1 MLSTQVVKNVAQ
13 ATHYFLGQDNYYTE
27 NNTLAQEHSQWW
39 GEGAKVMGLSGTVDP
54 ATFTRLLQGHLPNGE
69 RLGKKVDGEILHR
82 PGFDLTFS
90 APKSVSL
97 LALLGNDER
106 IFQAIERATDKALEL
121 IEREQAKTRVMKD
134 GVLMTERSGKLVV
147 ARFLHD
153 LSRENDPQLHTH
165 CVVLNMTPRKD
176 GKWRSLASQLG
187 SYSQNSEKIP
197 QGFFEGVRHFQK
209 YYGAVFRAELAYEMR
224 ELGYTVEKIGAYG
237 FFEIA
242 GISRESIQV
251 YSQRRQD
258 ILEAL
263 KEQGLSGAK
272 AAELATLKTRRAK
285 QHINHSELKQI
296 WETKAALRGLLPVQ
310 EAQQTVAQARQH
322 SQGLSEGGQ
331 EPSPHPERGTLARVA
346 MVEAIAHLSE
356 TQVALRESE
365 LLARAIYYSVGD
377 VPVTTVLTALQE
389 AQRRGDLIPLSAA
402 PDARGERQFTTPE
415 LLRYEQ
421 TLLQAM
427 TRSHSSGQPVVKTET
442 LTAFLREHGDLTH
455 EQQQAI
461 RTIFSSEKMM
471 TALAGP
477 TGSGKTHLIAP
488 MMTLAKLGGYQPILL
503 TMKQAETLDLK
514 KQLQKTPDNLRG
526 WIQQLFDQKKI
537 ETVFG
542 FMKRQETMST
552 LDTWLQKKP
561 MLFVENA
568 TQLSSRQSSELA
580 ACVER
585 LNGRLVSIGDS
596 QASLTWRAS
605 TPFTQLL
612 AQSIVAAHLTGN
624 RRAMASPLK
633 TVVADSLQ
641 KNIVAAFDHIGQRML
656 SVEDKSQRWET
667 MAAHWTGLST
677 EERTRSVVLAPTH
690 AATQELN
697 LALREALKNV
707 GEIARIEHSV
717 TVLLPHY
724 LRIAEQRDVRRYTV
738 GQWIRFQ
745 QDYRALR
752 VHRGDYRRIESI
764 DKKTNQLLLANTTGK
779 IRRWNPHQIP
789 EGAIEVFDEKIRA
802 ISVGDTLVW
811 HRSNKKKELVKGERV
826 TVTAITEKHI
836 SLTSESGK
844 SVKRWDL
851 ADHSS
856 RHFDY
861 GIALTPLQASH
872 RHPEI
877 VIAYQNSGSR
887 QSHQRAFY
895 QIVAQASA
903 QAWIYTEN
911 KAQLL
916 KTVQQ
921 QSGDKLTAIDA
932 VLQAGMNSSLSSGS
946 SFAPETSTAEHIH
959 LLEKAVQ
966 AAIQKYQQGSALPE
980 PEQQAT
986 SAVRYALAYL
996 SEKEAAFAH
1005 KDVMTV
1011 ALTHVLGKANHAQLE
1026 QAVVEAE
1033 KHGELIRG
1041 VYSEDGTRWTTREAL
1056 TLERAI
1062 VSLAT
1067 VDRGQM
1073 PVLVAADLAE
1083 SYLQKTQPSTEHT
1096 QVLRDLSAKTDRVI
1110 LLQGF
1115 AGTGK
1120 TTLLQHVEA
1129 LQHVQHLLS
1138 DSQRALLCLAP
1149 THTAVK
1155 EIRARG
1161 LVGKTLDRFLVE
1173 YAAGKLE
1180 PADYRHKV
1188 LVVDESSM
1196 ISNRKLHDFLV
1207 AVKQLDAWALL
1218 MGDIHQYTAI
1228 DAGKPFAILQRFL
1241 FPLILTD
1248 ITRQKDDTLK
1258 AAVKALYQKNFPE
1271 VFNVLEKNIIEVGS
1285 YWEADQ
1291 KKDNRDARLT
1301 MIAEDYLDRDPVR
1314 RSKTLIITFGNVD
1327 RELQN
1332 EKIRIGRQQRGELVG
1347 ERAVSSILVS
1357 RQLSE
1362 VERSEAMHY
1371 RLGDILRFNV
1381 SDFSVGIHKGDYW
1394 TVKTVLP
1401 EQQWIQLERTGA
1413 AGSDPILWKPRPH
1426 QANERSGVEVYHAEK
1441 RELMAGDLIRWTRS
1455 DEALGLLSPELAQVE
1470 SVSAKTVTVRSLQLM
1485 DEALIPQGKPI
1496 ELALGNP
1503 RLQHWDHA
1511 YAVTGYSAQGKTSWE
1526 VLINAESHRP
1536 QLTSQPSL
1544 LVSLTR
1550 AAKHLTLYTDD
1561 KQALLKAVMENPA
1574 DKSSALEIMGENSVW
1589 AALSTLQS
1597 GVNQTTNTRLH
1608 SGVGQRVLQAE
1619 RHPPAELSGEI
1630 TGRMGSLTPAPVLER
1645 PAPPRLDAQR
1655 ISHLLTDQAEVV
1667 LERLLGEPK
1676 TKAGNQYRY
1685 GTHQGS
1691 LVVTVA
1697 GDRRGSWYD
1706 FQTGQGGHL
1715 LKLIAVQRSLD
1726 VQRDFQAV
1734 LQEALKI
1741 LGTSPAELSVQANTL
1756 TPPHPPSKMPTAASK
1771 APTPE
1776 QQRSLRYA
1784 QQLARESQSVAGT
1797 LAERYLR
1804 EHRGIALESFPD
1816 SVRFHPGIYSRK
1828 NEGMHPALLVV
1839 AKDSEEKVQAVQ
1851 AIFLDKET
1859 AKKADVSLKKQ
1870 TWGRPSQGSVALV
1883 ESAASRNITYLA
1895 EGPET
1900 ALSVYTALNGA
1911 DVRVTLGK
1919 SNFKNIDPA
1928 KTSLNIVL
1936 CLDNDGQNP
1945 QSDKLIHTAA
1955 EKLREQGK
1963 QVWIAQPAI
1972 AGQDYNDVLLL
1983 QGRKPLK
1990 KRWKK
1995 QFLMQ
2000 IMVDHLPARC
2010 HHSLEKRHWNLS
2022 HRIFR
2027 QRNKPQKI
2035 RSTKRVWYPGKRIC
2049 LRCPCRPH

>member
-27 NNTLAQEHSQWW
+27 NNTLAQECSQWW
-39 GEGAKVMGLSGTVDP
+39 GQGAKVMELSGTVDP

-90 APKSVSL
+90 APKSVSI

-165 CVVLNMTPRKD
+165 CVVLNMMPRKD

-187 SYSQNSEKIP
+187 SYHQNSEKIP

-331 EPSPHPERGTLARVA
+331 APSLHPEQGTLARVA

-389 AQRRGDLIPLSAA
+389 AQRRGDLIPLSAV
-402 PDARGERQFTTPE
+402 PDERGERQFTTPE

-442 LTAFLREHGDLTH
+442 LTAFLREHGDLTR

-612 AQSIVAAHLTGN
+612 AQGIVAAHLTGN

-641 KNIVAAFDHIGQRML
+641 KNIVAAFDHIGQRIL

-667 MAAHWTGLST
+667 MAAHWAGLST
-677 EERTRSVVLAPTH
+677 EERARSVVLAPTH

-764 DKKTNQLLLANTTGK
+764 DKKTSQLLLANTTGK
-779 IRRWNPHQIP
+779 IRRWDPRQIP

-811 HRSNKKKELVKGERV
+811 HRSNKKNDLVKGERV

-836 SLTSESGK
+836 NLISESGK

-916 KTVQQ
+916 KTVQR

-932 VLQAGMNSSLSSGS
+932 VLHAGMNSSLSSG
-946 SFAPETSTAEHIH
+946 FH
-959 LLEKAVQ
+959 
-966 AAIQKYQQGSALPE
+966 
-980 PEQQAT
+980 
-986 SAVRYALAYL
+986 
-996 SEKEAAFAH
+996 
-1005 KDVMTV
+1005 
-1011 ALTHVLGKANHAQLE
+1011 
-1026 QAVVEAE
+1026 
-1033 KHGELIRG
+1033 
-1041 VYSEDGTRWTTREAL
+1041 
-1056 TLERAI
+1056 
-1062 VSLAT
+1062 
-1067 VDRGQM
+1067 
-1073 PVLVAADLAE
+1073 
-1083 SYLQKTQPSTEHT
+1083 
-1096 QVLRDLSAKTDRVI
+1096 
-1110 LLQGF
+1110 
-1115 AGTGK
+1115 
-1120 TTLLQHVEA
+1120 
-1129 LQHVQHLLS
+1129 
-1138 DSQRALLCLAP
+1138 
-1149 THTAVK
+1149 
-1155 EIRARG
+1155 
-1161 LVGKTLDRFLVE
+1161 
-1173 YAAGKLE
+1173 
-1180 PADYRHKV
+1180 
-1188 LVVDESSM
+1188 
-1196 ISNRKLHDFLV
+1196 
-1207 AVKQLDAWALL
+1207 
-1218 MGDIHQYTAI
+1218 
-1228 DAGKPFAILQRFL
+1228 
-1241 FPLILTD
+1241 
-1248 ITRQKDDTLK
+1248 
-1258 AAVKALYQKNFPE
+1258 
-1271 VFNVLEKNIIEVGS
+1271 
-1285 YWEADQ
+1285 
-1291 KKDNRDARLT
+1291 
-1301 MIAEDYLDRDPVR
+1301 
-1314 RSKTLIITFGNVD
+1314 
-1327 RELQN
+1327 
-1332 EKIRIGRQQRGELVG
+1332 
-1347 ERAVSSILVS
+1347 S
-1357 RQLSE
+1357 RQE
-1362 VERSEAMHY
+1362 
-1371 RLGDILRFNV
+1371 
-1381 SDFSVGIHKGDYW
+1381 
-1394 TVKTVLP
+1394 
-1401 EQQWIQLERTGA
+1401 
-1413 AGSDPILWKPRPH
+1413 
-1426 QANERSGVEVYHAEK
+1426 
-1441 RELMAGDLIRWTRS
+1441 
-1455 DEALGLLSPELAQVE
+1455 
-1470 SVSAKTVTVRSLQLM
+1470 
-1485 DEALIPQGKPI
+1485 
-1496 ELALGNP
+1496 
-1503 RLQHWDHA
+1503 
-1511 YAVTGYSAQGKTSWE
+1511 
-1526 VLINAESHRP
+1526 
-1536 QLTSQPSL
+1536 
-1544 LVSLTR
+1544 
-1550 AAKHLTLYTDD
+1550 HL
-1561 KQALLKAVMENPA
+1561 
-1574 DKSSALEIMGENSVW
+1574 
-1589 AALSTLQS
+1589 
-1597 GVNQTTNTRLH
+1597 
-1608 SGVGQRVLQAE
+1608 
-1619 RHPPAELSGEI
+1619 
-1630 TGRMGSLTPAPVLER
+1630 
-1645 PAPPRLDAQR
+1645 
-1655 ISHLLTDQAEVV
+1655 
-1667 LERLLGEPK
+1667 
-1676 TKAGNQYRY
+1676 
-1685 GTHQGS
+1685 
-1691 LVVTVA
+1691 
-1697 GDRRGSWYD
+1697 
-1706 FQTGQGGHL
+1706 
-1715 LKLIAVQRSLD
+1715 
-1726 VQRDFQAV
+1726 
-1734 LQEALKI
+1734 
-1741 LGTSPAELSVQANTL
+1741 
-1756 TPPHPPSKMPTAASK
+1756 
-1771 APTPE
+1771 
-1776 QQRSLRYA
+1776 
-1784 QQLARESQSVAGT
+1784 
-1797 LAERYLR
+1797 
-1804 EHRGIALESFPD
+1804 
-1816 SVRFHPGIYSRK
+1816 
-1828 NEGMHPALLVV
+1828 
-1839 AKDSEEKVQAVQ
+1839 
-1851 AIFLDKET
+1851 
-1859 AKKADVSLKKQ
+1859 
-1870 TWGRPSQGSVALV
+1870 
-1883 ESAASRNITYLA
+1883 
-1895 EGPET
+1895 
-1900 ALSVYTALNGA
+1900 
-1911 DVRVTLGK
+1911 
-1919 SNFKNIDPA
+1919 
-1928 KTSLNIVL
+1928 
-1936 CLDNDGQNP
+1936 P
-1945 QSDKLIHTAA
+1945 QSIF
-1955 EKLREQGK
+1955 
-1963 QVWIAQPAI
+1963 IC
-1972 AGQDYNDVLLL
+1972 
-1983 QGRKPLK
+1983 
-1990 KRWKK
+1990 WKK
-1995 QFLMQ
+1995 QFRPPFKSINRVRLS
-2000 IMVDHLPARC
+2000 R
-2010 HHSLEKRHWNLS
+2010 NLS
-2022 HRIFR
+2022 NRPPLPCGMRWPTSVKKRRLLRI
-2027 QRNKPQKI
+2027 K
-2035 RSTKRVWYPGKRIC
+2035 T
-2049 LRCPCRPH
+2049 